1 MEKVNERATAVTK
14 ARYGR
19 IAPIYDFIEFLPE
32 LRYRSWRERF
42 WGKVGGYL
50 TQGDHLLEVGVGT
63 GRNLPFWPQGV
74 HITAIDL
81 TPGMVER
88 AKQRAAKQRIDARI
102 VEGDVQSLEFSDDSF
117 DAAAATFV
125 FCSVPD
131 PVLGLRELARVVRP
145 GGSIFLMEHVRSK
158 TPLLG
163 RLMDVVN
170 PVVRSLMGPNINRDT
185 VRNVQRAGLAIS
197 QVENLGRGGIF
208 KIIHARN
215 SSLSEERSDR
225 EVKGSWT

>member
-1 MEKVNERATAVTK
+1 
-14 ARYGR
+14 
-19 IAPIYDFIEFLPE
+19 
-32 LRYRSWRERF
+32 
-42 WGKVGGYL
+42 
-50 TQGDHLLEVGVGT
+50 
-63 GRNLPFWPQGV
+63 
-74 HITAIDL
+74 
-81 TPGMVER
+81 MVER